1 MRNKLEF
8 FGKKHIGK
16 LIASALLAAALT
28 LTVTDLF
35 TITAR
40 ADAPYKTYT
49 VDGYGSVAETQTA
62 YLPYET
68 ITKIDEETL
77 NGPTDFKLMPDGTM
91 YILDSGNA
99 RVVVSDL
106 SGNLIKTFGEGT
118 LVSPRGIYV
127 TKDHIT
133 YIADRDAKSIFV
145 FDEEGN
151 LIHTYTRPNVPMYGE
166 TQDFLPLKVIVNDAG
181 TIYVI
186 CESNTNGVVE
196 ISPVDNGTFLG
207 YFGTNSTNS
216 SLINIIWRAI
226 LTDEQRAKMRSNI
239 PSTPDNMAI
248 DDKGIIYT
256 VTRGEGDGTVKR
268 LNIAGVNML
277 EASDYDTVP
286 AAIAV
291 GNHDNCFVVSQQG
304 FIYEYNNEGELLFVF
319 GGKDD
324 GQLRIGLSTKAEAI
338 QVGLDDKIYVLDS
351 DKAQI
356 QIYEPTEFTNYLHS
370 ALYLFSKGRY
380 EESKEPLSKVL
391 EMNNLFDYANKAM
404 GKALYKEED
413 YANALKYAKLSKDLD
428 TYSDAFWE
436 IRNNWLRHNL
446 SAIVLIIIALL
457 ILKFAIKR
465 LDKKKNILDKP
476 RALWRSFKN
485 IKLVKELGYMFYFVR
500 HPIDGCYGIKWE
512 NRVSLLSSNIILVL
526 VMAFYVINK
535 YFCGFM
541 FKTVREGS
549 FDVLSD
555 VGMILIAMGLV
566 VGCNY
571 LMCTINDG
579 EGKLK
584 HIYSSFIYSFA
595 PYVIL
600 MPFIFI
606 LSHVVTY
613 NEEFFVSFGRFCMVV
628 WIAVLVVISIREI
641 NNYTVSETAKIIF
654 LTVFTI
660 LIVCLIAFI
669 LYVLWAQV
677 FDFVQSVVREVVYKI
692 GS

>member
-1 MRNKLEF
+1 MTGR
-8 FGKKHIGK
+8 KKHI
-16 LIASALLAAALT
+16 LRLAAAAILSAVLT
-28 LTVTDLF
+28 LSVTEV
-35 TITAR
+35 TAL

-49 VDGYGSVAETQTA
+49 VDGYGTVSETQTA

-68 ITKIDEETL
+68 ITKIGDETL
-77 NGPTDFKLMPDGTM
+77 NSPTDFTLLEDGTM

-106 SGNLIKTFGEGT
+106 EGNLIKTFGEGT
-118 LVSPRGIYV
+118 LVTPRGIFV
-127 TKDHIT
+127 TDEHIT
-133 YIADRDAKSIFV
+133 YVADRDAKQIFV
-145 FDEEGN
+145 FDENGT
-151 LIHTYTRPNVPMYGE
+151 LIGSYGRPDVPMYGE

-181 TIYVI
+181 TMYVI
-186 CESNTNGVVE
+186 CESNTNGIVE

-216 SLINIIWRAI
+216 SLITIIWRAI
-226 LTDEQRAKMRSNI
+226 LTDAQRAKMRSNI

-277 EASDYDTVP
+277 EATDYDTVP

-338 QVGLDDKIYVLDS
+338 QIGTDDKIYVLDS

-356 QIYEPTEFTNYLHS
+356 QVYEPTEFTNYLHD

-380 EESKEPLSKVL
+380 EESKEPLSEVL

-413 YANALKYAKLSKDLD
+413 YEGALHYAKLSKDLD

-436 IRNNWLRHNL
+436 IRNNWLRRNL
-446 SAIVLIIIALL
+446 TAIVLIIIAFFVLRF
-457 ILKFAIKR
+457 IIRK
-465 LDKKKNILDKP
+465 LDEKKKILDKP
-476 RALWRSFKN
+476 RAMIAV
-485 IKLVKELGYMFYFVR
+485 IKEKKLIKELGYMFYFIR

-512 NRVSLLSSNIILVL
+512 NRVSLLSSNIILITVII
-526 VMAFYVINK
+526 FYVINK
-535 YFCGFM
+535 YFCGFL
-541 FKTVREGS
+541 FKTVREGT

-555 VGMILIAMGLV
+555 VGMVLVALALV

-584 HIYSSFIYSFA
+584 HIYCSFIYSFA
-595 PYVIL
+595 PYIIL
-600 MPFIFI
+600 MPFIFA

-613 NEEFFVSFGRFCMVV
+613 NEEFFVTFGRFCMIV
-628 WIAVLVVISIREI
+628 WIAVLVVVSIREI
-641 NNYTVSETAKIIF
+641 NQYTVGETAKIIF
-654 LTVFTI
+654 LTLFTI

-677 FDFVQSVVREVVYKI
+677 FDFLQSVVREVVYKI